1 MVSADDLKIGT
12 VVDIRD
18 PYSFD
23 DKHKYSIIVG
33 ISEDK
38 FTIAT
43 VFINSL
49 INPNAINS
57 PELVA
62 LQFGIKP
69 SNYPFLRT
77 DSYVDCSQIIDRIQ
91 ITLLDEINASG
102 RLLGQINKPDLKT
115 IINLIV
121 NAPSIQPYYL
131 KLCNIKPI

>member
-1 MVSADDLKIGT
+1 MVSADDLKIGA

-49 INPNAINS
+49 VNPNAI
-57 PELVA
+57 
-62 LQFGIKP
+62 
-69 SNYPFLRT
+69 
-77 DSYVDCSQIIDRIQ
+77 VDCSQIIDRIQ